1 MPTASPSYMQE
12 LPGTGLSCAVDNAI
26 FDEDCT
32 GLCRDA
38 ITSNVSLNFIILC
51 YCTHH
56 RLAAAVMSFNACI
69 WLQCSLAAVLKRL
82 ALLLLFV
89 GSLQR
94 LNVLHRYLD
103 VPSKIFLEMDDGTL
117 IGSLEGSL
125 QLFTPLWWFS
135 HCWSLL
141 SNWFSSSRLLA

>member
-38 ITSNVSLNFIILC
+38 ITSNVSLC
-51 YCTHH
+51 CCTHH

-69 WLQCSLAAVLKRL
+69 WLQCSLAAVLKHL
-82 ALLLLFV
+82 ALPLLFV

-103 VPSKIFLEMDDGTL
+103 IPSEIFLEMDDGTL
-117 IGSLEGSL
+117 IGSLEGPL

-135 HCWSLL
+135 HRWSLL
-141 SNWFSSSRLLA
+141 SNWFSSSWLLA